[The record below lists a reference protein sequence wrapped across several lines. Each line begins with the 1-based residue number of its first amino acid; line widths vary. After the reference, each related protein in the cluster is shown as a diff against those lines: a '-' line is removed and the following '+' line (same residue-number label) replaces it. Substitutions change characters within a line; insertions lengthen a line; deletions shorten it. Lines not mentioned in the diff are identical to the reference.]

1 MEVGRSRVSVS
12 FGRPMLVL
20 GSCFADS
27 IGRRMGMCGFDVV
40 VNPLGTTY
48 NPLSVVGSL
57 GRVVSGRPFVVGDC
71 VRVGAGDGRVCSFS
85 HHTRHARGSEEE
97 FLEHA
102 NGELSEAHRRWGGVE
117 VVIVTLGTAW
127 CFRHNVSGEVVTNC
141 LKRPGGE
148 FTRFRLSVGEC
159 VAALEDVV
167 SMAGGRDVIFTVSPI
182 RHLADGAHGNAV
194 SKATLLMAVEEVV
207 GSHGSGV
214 EYFPSFEIVCD
225 ELRDYRFYADDM
237 THPTSLA
244 ETYIFERFMDF
255 GLPEGERAQLEA
267 NIKLAKRQGHREGQV
282 L

>member
-1 MEVGRSRVSVS
+1 
-12 FGRPMLVL
+12 
-20 GSCFADS
+20 
-27 IGRRMGMCGFDVV
+27 MGMCGFDVV

-48 NPLSVVGSL
+48 NPLSVVSSL
-57 GRVVSGRPFVVGDC
+57 GRVVSGRLFVGGEC

-85 HHTRHARGSEEE
+85 HHTRHARETEEE
-97 FLEHA
+97 FLAHA
-102 NGELSEAHRRWGGVE
+102 NGELCEAHSRWGRVE
-117 VVIVTLGTAW
+117 VLIVTLGTSW
-127 CFRHNVSGEVVTNC
+127 CFRHNESGVVVTNC

-159 VAALEDVV
+159 VSALEEVV
-167 SMAGGRDVIFTVSPI
+167 RMAGGREVIFTVSPI

-207 GSHGSGV
+207 GNHGVGV

-225 ELRDYRFYADDM
+225 ELRDYRFYAEDM

-244 ETYIFERFMDF
+244 EAYIFERFMDF

-267 NIKLAKRQGHREGQV
+267 NIKAAKRQAHRESRV